1 MVDKSGKSPAKEE
14 PEGPA
19 ETTPPAKAGFFAR
32 FLTRKW
38 LFILIGGSI
47 ILHAAGLAYYRLR
60 PRTEPAS
67 NAEVS
72 LGNFHFEADKAEGGR
87 IAKADFSLHI
97 ALLEPVDPL
106 AKQRLASRKYHV
118 QQEVEELLRK
128 AHSGDFED
136 PGLQELKRQLLEQIN
151 QALNL
156 RAVGEIIITDLNLNR
171 PDGRAVALA
180 HSKQSPPFDEPASD
194 KPAATS
200 AVKPAA
206 PQSTSGGLADA
217 EAR

>member
-1 MVDKSGKSPAKEE
+1 MAEKSGKSPAKEE
-14 PEGPA
+14 PEGTVQA
-19 ETTPPAKAGFFAR
+19 TPPAKAGFFAR
-32 FLTRKW
+32 FLTLKW

-47 ILHAAGLAYYRLR
+47 ILHAAGLTYYRLR
-60 PRTEPAS
+60 PHTEQATS
-67 NAEVS
+67 AEVS

-87 IAKADFSLHI
+87 IAKAEFSLHV

-106 AKQRLASRKYHV
+106 VKQRLASRKYHV

-156 RAVGEIIITDLNLNR
+156 RAVAEIIITDLKLNR
-171 PDGRAVALA
+171 PDGRAVA
-180 HSKQSPPFDEPASD
+180 
-194 KPAATS
+194 S
-200 AVKPAA
+200 AVKPADPPTA
-206 PQSTSGGLADA
+206 SGGLADA
-217 EAR
+217 ESR